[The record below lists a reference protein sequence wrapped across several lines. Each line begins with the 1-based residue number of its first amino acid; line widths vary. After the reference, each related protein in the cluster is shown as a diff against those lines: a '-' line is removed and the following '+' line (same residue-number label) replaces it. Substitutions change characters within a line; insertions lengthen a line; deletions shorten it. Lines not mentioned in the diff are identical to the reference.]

1 MKNRS
6 QIIKQFILENIER
19 HSRDIVAVASAEFKL
34 TRPAIH
40 RHLTKLIERGLVAK
54 LGHKRATRY
63 LLASE
68 HNKAWAIPVTPE
80 LQEDEIWEKYLQP
93 LFKSQKENIDAI
105 CHYGF
110 TEMFNNVVSH
120 SGASIVHL
128 EFEIKGQ
135 DMVLTVFDNGIGIF
149 KKIKDYLQLDDPRES
164 VLHLVK
170 GKFTTDPEK
179 HSGEGIFFTSR
190 MFDEF
195 IIFSGNL
202 MFMRQNREEEDWF
215 VESRETHKKEG
226 TSIQLTINMNSDRT
240 VDEVFKQ
247 YTDPKT
253 FAFDKTQALV
263 QLARMEDE
271 KYISRSQAKRL
282 LFGLDKFKR
291 IVLDFKQVTTV
302 GQSFVDEVFR
312 VFQNKYPRIKI
323 TYSNANED
331 VDFMIRRGLETA
343 AINKPES

>member
-1 MKNRS
+1 MKSRS
-6 QIIKQFILENIER
+6 QIIRQFILENIER
-19 HSRDIVAVASAEFKL
+19 HPGDIVAVTSAEFKL

-54 LGHKRATRY
+54 VGHRRATRY
-63 LLASE
+63 FLASE
-68 HNKAWAIPVTPE
+68 DNKSWVIPVTPE
-80 LQEDEIWEKYLQP
+80 LAEDEIWEKYMQP
-93 LFKSQKENIDAI
+93 LFKSQKENVDAI

-120 SGASIVHL
+120 SGASTVQL
-128 EFEIKGQ
+128 GFKIKDGNII
-135 DMVLTVFDNGIGIF
+135 LTVFDDGIGVF
-149 KKIKDYLQLDDPRES
+149 KKIKDYLQLDDLRES

-170 GKFTTDPEK
+170 GKFTTDPEE

-195 IIFSGNL
+195 AIFSRNL

-215 VESRETHKKEG
+215 VESRETYEKKG
-226 TSIQLTINMNSDRT
+226 TTVQLTINMNSDRT
-240 VDEVFKQ
+240 VGEIFKK
-247 YTDPKT
+247 YTDPET
-253 FAFDKTQALV
+253 FAFDKTRALV
-263 QLARMEDE
+263 QLAQMENE

-282 LFGLDKFKR
+282 LFGLEKFKR
-291 IVLDFKQVTTV
+291 IVLDCKQVTTV

-312 VFQNKYPRIKI
+312 VFQNKHPQVKI
-323 TYSNANED
+323 TYCNANED

-343 AINKPES
+343 AINKPEL